1 MDTFET
7 TLRDQ
12 IAEVYRNNQWI
23 CVATFAAHVARIMEQ
38 VAETAGFEAP
48 TDDEHRRT
56 SPLIGL
62 AVHDRDP
69 DPTDG
74 FPVLSLDRPSSGDVV
89 ADLLGTPSA
98 MADLPPGL
106 ADELDAWDPD
116 RTAGVLVPPIMTDE
130 PVAGRP
136 VFGGRPPL
144 WAALEDK
151 MAVLDLWVQ
160 AGLTTAPAEVVA
172 LADRAALVTVHGRLA
187 GPNGTVWAADNR
199 RGMHGGAAGTHW
211 VPSVDAVARVA
222 DRLATDHGQVRIMP
236 FLDGVPCSIH
246 GIVLD
251 DAIVTS
257 RPNEMLVYLEES
269 GQRFRYCRFSSHW
282 DPPADSRA
290 AMVEAAKAVGRALKA
305 TVGFRGVFSLDGVL
319 TADGFR
325 PTEVNPRY
333 GSALPLTL
341 PVGDGRTINLVLLD
355 KAIIAGSLHPDAA
368 RLQSWLVA
376 NLDRRRHGGVSFATT
391 VTPEEARSGTVVGD
405 ADDLRL
411 AGVDAESDDTP
422 AVASVTW
429 LPVGA
434 SHRLDITFGDAFP
447 VGPPAAPLALRIA
460 RLVDGE
466 WGVGLEDLVPA
477 LSLRR

>member
-1 MDTFET
+1 MDAFET
-7 TLRDQ
+7 TLRDR
-12 IAEVYRNNQWI
+12 IADVYRNDRWI
-23 CVATFAAHVARIMEQ
+23 CIATFAAHVARIMEH

-48 TDDEHRRT
+48 SDDEHLRS

-69 DPTDG
+69 DPTGG
-74 FPVLSLDRPSSGDVV
+74 FPILSLDRPSSGDVV
-89 ADLLGTPSA
+89 ADLLETPSA
-98 MADLPPGL
+98 MADLPPGI

-116 RTAGVLVPPIMTDE
+116 RTAGVLVPPIMTNE

-136 VFGGRPPL
+136 VFGGRPSL

-151 MAVLDLWVQ
+151 LAVLDLWAE

-172 LADRAALVTVHGRLA
+172 LADRAALVSAHSRLA

-199 RGMHGGAAGTHW
+199 KGMHGGAAGTHW
-211 VPSVDAVARVA
+211 VPSAEAAARVA
-222 DRLATDHGQVRIMP
+222 DRLAADHGHVRIMP
-236 FLDGVPCSIH
+236 YLDGVPCSIH

-251 DAIVTS
+251 DATVTS
-257 RPNEMLVYLEES
+257 RPNEMLVYLDES
-269 GQRFRYCRFSSHW
+269 EHRFRYCRFSSHW

-290 AMVEAAKAVGRALKA
+290 AMIEAAKAVGRALR
-305 TVGFRGVFSLDGVL
+305 TRVGFRGVFSLDGVL

-341 PVGDGRTINLVLLD
+341 PIGDGRTINLVMLD
-355 KAIIAGSLHPDAA
+355 RAIIAGSVRPDAA

-376 NLDRRRHGGVSFATT
+376 NLDRRRHGGASFATT
-391 VTPEEARSGTVVGD
+391 GTPDETRSGTVVGD
-405 ADDLRL
+405 ADDLTL
-411 AGVDAESDDTP
+411 TGIDTESDDTP
-422 AVASVTW
+422 PVASVTW

-434 SHRLDITFGDAFP
+434 RHRLEISFADAFP

-460 RLVDGE
+460 RLVDRE
-466 WGVGLEDLVPA
+466 WEVGLEDLVPA
-477 LSLRR
+477 LALAR